1 MFLTILREI
10 AMNTYR
16 VWVAIQGRQVT
27 THVLLNAG
35 NYIEAQQI
43 AESMY
48 GHGNVL
54 NVTLA

>member
-1 MFLTILREI
+1 
-10 AMNTYR
+10 MNTYK
-16 VWVAIQGRQVT
+16 VWVCLQGRQVT
-27 THVLLNAG
+27 THILLNAS

-48 GHGNVL
+48 GSGNVL

>member
-1 MFLTILREI
+1 MEI
-10 AMNTYR
+10 AMNIYR